1 MGLFTEDVKTKIRPE
16 VLYGAQTLQN
26 LAGQTPAIP
35 QQGVAELTP
44 MQMLIQSQLPA
55 LFGNINQGGQQAM
68 DYYGD
73 VLSGD
78 YDPRTSPY
86 YEGLRQESERLQ
98 GQGVT
103 SLRQRAEMG
112 GMLQSS
118 NAAAQEGQFIN
129 QSNAALLR
137 ELGGLYET
145 ERGRQGQAAEGIQRA
160 GGQQVQNIAAV
171 GGVADQQRIIEQ
183 AQQDALYQQL
193 IMQILFPYQYQAQL
207 AQALMGMPGGVQVT
221 GGGLTDLSQG
231 LILGGTVAGAV
242 MNPAGGAAAMTQ
254 TPQTAPSM
262 GAAGN
267 PYSSMGQ
274 YQMGGYGG
282 GF

>member
-1 MGLFTEDVKTKIRPE
+1 M
-16 VLYGAQTLQN
+16 YGAQTLQN
-26 LAGQTPAIP
+26 LAGQTPTIP

-44 MQMLIQSQLPA
+44 MQQLIQSQLPA
-55 LFGNINQGGQQAM
+55 LLGNINQTGQQAT
-68 DYYGD
+68 DYYSD
-73 VLSGD
+73 VLGGD

-86 YEGLRQESERLQ
+86 YEGLRQESERLK

-103 SLRQRAEMG
+103 SLRQRAELG

-118 NAAAQEGQFIN
+118 NAAGVEGQFVN
-129 QSNAALLR
+129 QSNAAFLK

-145 ERGRQGQAAEGIQRA
+145 ERNRQGQAAQGIQQA
-160 GGQQVQNIAAV
+160 GTQQVQNVAAV
-171 GGVADQQRIIEQ
+171 GGIADQQRVIEQ

-221 GGGLTDLSQG
+221 GGGMTDLSQG

-242 MNPAGGAAAMTQ
+242 LNPSGGAEAMT
-254 TPQTAPSM
+254 
-262 GAAGN
+262 
-267 PYSSMGQ
+267 
-274 YQMGGYGG
+274 GG
-282 GF
+282 GGTASQLSGYPTWTPAQADRTAAVWGGQT